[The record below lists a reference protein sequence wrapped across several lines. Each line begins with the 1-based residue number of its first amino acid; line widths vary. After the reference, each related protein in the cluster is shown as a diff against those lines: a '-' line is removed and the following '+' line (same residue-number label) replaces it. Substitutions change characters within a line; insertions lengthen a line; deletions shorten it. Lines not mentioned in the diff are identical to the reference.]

1 MNRRTS
7 LTVLATLALVSATP
21 AAASFHLMQIEQ
33 VAGSY
38 CGDPAAQAVQL
49 RMRSGGQNFVSGTT
63 LVAYDATGANPVT
76 LLTFPG
82 NAPSGSS
89 GARIL
94 IATAAFNASAGAPPA
109 DFVMTAPIPASYFA
123 AGRVAFQFGPSAYW
137 SVAWGGVAYTGSNLG
152 TLDNDADGN
161 FNPPFA
167 SPMPLHGGETIFF
180 PGASNAMSTNNA
192 ADYALSPD
200 PAFWANNSGVSAAAD
215 GCVFDDDFEGGNTA
229 RWSSVQ
235 P

>member
-1 MNRRTS
+1 MNRPTS
-7 LTVLATLALVSATP
+7 LTFLATLALVSAAP

-38 CGDPAAQAVQL
+38 CGNPNAQAIQL
-49 RMRSGGQNFVSGTT
+49 RMRSGGQQFVQGTS

-76 LLTFPG
+76 LLTFPA
-82 NAPSGSS
+82 NASNGTA

-94 IATAAFNASAGAPPA
+94 IATVAFQQDAGAPPA
-109 DFVMTAPIPASYFA
+109 DFVMTAPIPASYLA
-123 AGRVAFQFGPSAYW
+123 AGRLGFQLGPSAYW
-137 SVAWGGVAYTGSNLG
+137 AVAWGGPAYTGTNLG
-152 TLDNDADGN
+152 TLDNDADGD

-167 SPMPLHGGETIFF
+167 SPMPEHGGVTIFF
-180 PGASNAMSTNNA
+180 PGTAAAMSTNNA

-200 PAFWANNSGVSAAAD
+200 PALWANNLGTSGAAN
-215 GCVFDDDFEGGNTA
+215 GCVFDDDFESGDVT
-229 RWSSVQ
+229 RWSSSQ